1 MNELEK
7 RSFYSFLG
15 LYLLSSF
22 LLISLV
28 GYWYFISQERALQS
42 KVHAKL
48 EHVIDKEA
56 SRIISAQ
63 MEGTP
68 YAFYPPMEDI
78 GLTLLDKHGVHISGA
93 HLSRMQDH
101 PFCMVMRMKRDKE
114 SNSTLEQYPL
124 GYYDENGYSVLIS
137 DAAKGHMGVARI
149 VASTKILSE
158 SIVALRQNVLWGVF
172 LVMLIVT
179 VIAWMLSGIF
189 MRPVRERR
197 MQIER
202 FINDVTHELNTPIT
216 ALSMSAEQA
225 LSLGNCSPK
234 CLNHI
239 SISTRQLYDIY
250 RSLTYLSFS
259 GVADQAEVVEVGEVL
274 QKSVTY
280 YQPLS
285 QIKRITLET
294 EIGHGLYTI
303 PAQQLSL
310 LFGNLI
316 GNAIKYSPAGSVIKI
331 SLHDGLFT
339 IEDQGIGIAADEQ
352 TKIYQR
358 FARATRQSGGFGI
371 GLSIVK
377 SICDQ
382 YGIDIALDSEPGNG
396 TTFRLFFSVTPSQ

>member
-68 YAFYPPMEDI
+68 YTFYPPMEDI
-78 GLTLLDKHGVHISGA
+78 GLTLLDKHGTRISGA
-93 HLSRMQDH
+93 HLSKMQDH
-101 PFCMVMRMKRDKE
+101 PFCMAMRLKHDKE

-137 DAAKGHMGVARI
+137 DATKGHMGVARI

-158 SIVALRQNVLWGVF
+158 SIVALRQNVLWSVF

-197 MQIER
+197 IQIER

-216 ALSMSAEQA
+216 SLSMSAEQA
-225 LSLGNCSPK
+225 LSLGSCSPK

-259 GVADQAEVVEVGEVL
+259 GVSDQAEVVEVGEVL

-303 PAQQLSL
+303 PSQQLSL

-331 SLHDGLFT
+331 SLKDGLFI

-382 YGIDIALDSEPGNG
+382 YGIDIALDSEPGRG
-396 TTFRLFFSVTPSQ
+396 TTFRLFFGITSGQ